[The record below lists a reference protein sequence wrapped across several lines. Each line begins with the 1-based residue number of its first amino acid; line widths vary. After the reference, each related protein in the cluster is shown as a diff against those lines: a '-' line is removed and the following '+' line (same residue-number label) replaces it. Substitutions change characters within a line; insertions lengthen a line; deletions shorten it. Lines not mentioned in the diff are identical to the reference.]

1 MKIMMTCT
9 LASLCVLLT
18 GSVAAETPRRHAA
31 AATNV
36 PVPTA
41 CTPDVNQKLADM
53 VKAHPRG
60 YTENVMVCGIATG
73 TTVNHGGAHG
83 SHHLITVQADLPGYG
98 NRFVQIAINDT
109 LDGVVSA
116 KAGQS
121 VFAFGEGYT
130 TGGKWVAGVHDVH
143 CSTHPTA
150 DNGWVVV
157 DGVKTPTSCPTP

>member
-1 MKIMMTCT
+1 MKLPMALA
-9 LASLCVLLT
+9 LASLSLLL
-18 GSVAAETPRRHAA
+18 GGRVAAEAPRPAA
-31 AATNV
+31 GATDV

-41 CTPDVNQKLADM
+41 CTPAVNQRLEDM
-53 VKAHPRG
+53 VKAHRKG

-73 TTVNHGGAHG
+73 TTVNRGGAHG
-83 SHHLITVQADLPGYG
+83 SHHLITLQAVLPGNG
-98 NRFVQIAINDT
+98 TRFVQIAINDT

-121 VFAFGEGYT
+121 VFAFGQGYV

-157 DGVKTPTSCPTP
+157 DGTKTPTSCPSR